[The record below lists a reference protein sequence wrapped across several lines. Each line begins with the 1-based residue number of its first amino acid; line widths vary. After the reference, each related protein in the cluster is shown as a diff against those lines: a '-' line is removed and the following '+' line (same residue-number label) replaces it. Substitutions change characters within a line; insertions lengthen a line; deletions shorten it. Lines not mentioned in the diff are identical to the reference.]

1 MEAEKG
7 QPYVTELNKQG
18 TDTSRIRTQMFFL
31 TYHLILPSLLCRKKF
46 VFASYHPLI
55 LLSGFVI
62 HYSILV

>member
-31 TYHLILPSLLCRKKF
+31 TYHPMLPSLLCREKF
-46 VFASYHPLI
+46 VFANYHPLI
-55 LLSGFVI
+55 LL
-62 HYSILV
+62 